1 VKLFI
6 QLIFFGLA
14 LLLTFFAIFIWF
26 LVYASSSDSTPQGL
40 LQLNENDWMNAIVLG
55 FVYLIIAII
64 ISLAFGRL
72 TFSHVINNI
81 SFFISYVG

>member
-1 VKLFI
+1 MKLFI

-14 LLLTFFAIFIWF
+14 LLLTFFAIFIWL
-26 LVYASSSDSTPQGL
+26 LVYASSADSTPQGL

-64 ISLAFGRL
+64 ISFGL
-72 TFSHVINNI
+72 WKTN
-81 SFFISYVG
+81 FFTRNK

>member
-1 VKLFI
+1 MKLFI

-55 FVYLIIAII
+55 FVYLITAII
-64 ISLAFGRL
+64 ISFGL
-72 TFSHVINNI
+72 WKTN
-81 SFFISYVG
+81 FFTRNK

>member
-14 LLLTFFAIFIWF
+14 LLLTFFAIFIWL
-26 LVYASSSDSTPQGL
+26 LVYASSADSTPQGL

-64 ISLAFGRL
+64 ISFGL
-72 TFSHVINNI
+72 WKTN
-81 SFFISYVG
+81 FFTRNK

>member
-1 VKLFI
+1 MKLFI

-26 LVYASSSDSTPQGL
+26 LVYASSSDSTTQGL

-55 FVYLIIAII
+55 FVYLTVAII
-64 ISLAFGRL
+64 IYFGL
-72 TFSHVINNI
+72 WKTN
-81 SFFISYVG
+81 FFKRNK

>member
-1 VKLFI
+1 MKLFI

-64 ISLAFGRL
+64 ISFGL
-72 TFSHVINNI
+72 WKT
-81 SFFISYVG
+81 SFFTRNK

>member
-14 LLLTFFAIFIWF
+14 LLLTFFAIFIWL
-26 LVYASSSDSTPQGL
+26 LVYASSADSAPLGL

-64 ISLAFGRL
+64 ISFVLWN
-72 TFSHVINNI
+72 TN
-81 SFFISYVG
+81 FFTRNK

>member
-1 VKLFI
+1 MKLFI

-14 LLLTFFAIFIWF
+14 LLLTFFAIFVWF
-26 LVYASSSDSTPQGL
+26 LVYASSSDSNPQGL

-64 ISLAFGRL
+64 ISFGL
-72 TFSHVINNI
+72 WKTN
-81 SFFISYVG
+81 FFTRNK